1 MGRILVFCCRLL
13 LVTLLA
19 VSISARMANATPKLI
34 RVTLLVPA
42 SEENPFWSEF
52 SAFSQAAADQLG
64 IDLNISYNSVNQSRF
79 SYGKL
84 LDKELLNSPKPDY
97 LMHIFLRNHSEIYL
111 QKSHAAGVK
120 SFIINTATPQSE
132 LGIGLPREKFPLW
145 IGHSYP
151 DDEKAGRD
159 LANCLINHTRS
170 AKGED
175 HQVRMLATLGAFDST
190 AGNLRYQGLK
200 SATYGSD
207 VNLLQAF
214 EAGWDGQKVYR
225 KIPQL
230 LQRHGYPDA
239 IWNASDLMAISAQ
252 KSLHDSGLLP
262 DAPIMI
268 GGMDWTK
275 SGLEAIRDGRIHAS
289 LGGHFMEGGWALVKL
304 FDYHHGIDFAED
316 GGATSKLELSLI
328 TPNNIGQYPAL
339 LGDRDWRR
347 IDFHAYSKFK
357 NPALTAYRFAVP
369 NFLAD
374 LR

>member
-1 MGRILVFCCRLL
+1 MGRILVFCFRLFIA
-13 LVTLLA
+13 TLLA
-19 VSISARMANATPKLI
+19 VSIFGQLANASSKPI

-42 SEENPFWSEF
+42 SEANPFWSEF

-64 IDLNISYNSVNQSRF
+64 IDLNVSYNRVGQSRF

-84 LDKELLNSPKPDY
+84 LDRELQNSPKPDY

-132 LGIGLPREKFPLW
+132 MSIGLPREKFPLW
-145 IGHSYP
+145 IGHSHP
-151 DDEKAGRD
+151 DDEKAGWD
-159 LANCLINHTRS
+159 LANCLINHTRA
-170 AKGED
+170 AKGEG
-175 HQVRMLATLGAFDST
+175 HQVRILATLGAFDST

-200 SATYGSD
+200 TATYGSD

-214 EAGWDGQKVYR
+214 EAGWDGRKVYK
-225 KIPQL
+225 KIPHL

-252 KSLHDSGLLP
+252 KSLYDSGLLP

-304 FDYHHGIDFAED
+304 YDYHHGIDFAED
-316 GGATSKLELSLI
+316 GGASYKLGLQLI
-328 TPNNIGQYPAL
+328 TPDSINRYPFL
-339 LGDRDWRR
+339 LGDRDWNK
-347 IDFHAYSKFK
+347 IDFRAHSKTL
-357 NPALTAYRFAVP
+357 NPSRKKYRFSVSS
-369 NFLAD
+369 FLD
-374 LR
+374 SLG